1 MFLSIDEPTAG
12 VDPLLREKIWLTLL
26 QMKEKHGI
34 TFIITTHYIEE
45 ARRAEKIGFLR
56 KGRILCE
63 GEPEELIKLYNSRTL
78 EDVFLQLCMH
88 KRRSTITTPEQ
99 LNSFKQAYQHEKES
113 NLQKQKEQKA
123 THRKRSIF
131 IPHQTLPA
139 VTFSEETCVINGDK
153 KPDTELSELSAESY
167 DELTVVQC
175 VVLWFQVLYALIR
188 KNLAQDLRDSL
199 QVSFQ
204 YISPISQVLLFAL
217 CIGGNPLGIEV
228 GVVTKD
234 FSFLNFSHE
243 YLNVINPEFVHVNY
257 YSNYSQAIEDVRS
270 RKLWAVMSFSH
281 YYSHAFLD
289 RAAFNVSNK
298 SIENSTIVINGDLS
312 NKIVTDLTY
321 KLLSK
326 YYNVFVSKE
335 FKKYEVDPKY
345 ALSYIEYPEI
355 IHGDNKDERK
365 TGFMYFM
372 LPGIIINLTFAMAI
386 AITSIT
392 LINER
397 NGQTLERNFVNGVTS
412 AQMII
417 AHAVGWFSFQ
427 SQFDSSLIVLI

>member
-1 MFLSIDEPTAG
+1 M
-12 VDPLLREKIWLTLL
+12 DPLLREKIWLTLL
-26 QMKEKHGI
+26 EMQKNHGI

-63 GEPEELIKLYNSRTL
+63 GEPDYLLKLYGCRTL
-78 EDVFLQLCMH
+78 EEVFLQLCLH
-88 KRRSTITTPEQ
+88 KRRSTITTPDQ
-99 LNSFKQAYQHEKES
+99 LNEFKQAYQYEKES
-113 NLQKQKEQKA
+113 NLLKHKEHKELKA
-123 THRKRSIF
+123 QRKRSIF
-131 IPHQTLPA
+131 INNQTLPA
-139 VTFSEETCVINGDK
+139 VTFSEETCVINGDR
-153 KPDTELSELSAESY
+153 KPEEGLSQLSPEVY
-167 DELTVVQC
+167 DRLTIVQC
-175 VVLWFQVLYALIR
+175 VLLWFQVLYALIR

-228 GVVTKD
+228 GVVTTD

-243 YLNVINPEFVHVNY
+243 YLNVINKEFVHINY
-257 YSNYSQAIEDVRS
+257 YSNYSQAIEDVRT

-298 SIENSTIVINGDLS
+298 SIQNSTIIINADLS

-321 KLLSK
+321 QLLSR
-326 YYNVFVSKE
+326 YYNLFVSKE
-335 FKKYEVDPKY
+335 FKKYDVDPKY

-355 IHGDNKDERK
+355 IHGDNKDEHK
-365 TGFMYFM
+365 TGFMFFM
-372 LPGIIINLTFAMAI
+372 LPGIIINLTFALAI
-386 AITSIT
+386 AATSIT

-412 AQMII
+412 AQMIL
-417 AHAVGWFSFQ
+417 AHAIG
-427 SQFDSSLIVLI
+427 SQFCHSKIKF

>member
-1 MFLSIDEPTAG
+1 
-12 VDPLLREKIWLTLL
+12 
-26 QMKEKHGI
+26 MKAEHGI

-63 GEPEELIKLYNSRTL
+63 GEPEYLLRLYNARNL
-78 EDVFLQLCMH
+78 EQVFLQLCLH
-88 KRRSTITTPEQ
+88 KRRSTITTPDQ
-99 LNSFKQAYQHEKES
+99 LNSFKQAYQYEKES
-113 NLQKQKEQKA
+113 NMQKHKEHKEAKA
-123 THRKRSIF
+123 HRKRSIF
-131 IPHQTLPA
+131 INHPALPA

-153 KPDTELSELSAESY
+153 KQVEELSQLSAEVY
-167 DELTVVQC
+167 DQLTMVQC

-188 KNLAQDLRDSL
+188 KNLAQDLRDTL

-228 GVVTKD
+228 GVITTD

-243 YLNVINPEFVHVNY
+243 YLNVINKEFIHINY
-257 YSNYSQAIEDVRS
+257 YSNYSQAIEDVRT
-270 RKLWAVMSFSH
+270 RKLWAVMSFNH

-289 RAAFNVSNK
+289 RAAYNVSNK
-298 SIENSTIVINGDLS
+298 SIQNSTIVINADLS

-326 YYNVFVSKE
+326 YYNLFVTRE
-335 FKKYEVDPKY
+335 FKKYDVDPKY

-355 IHGDNKDERK
+355 IHGDNKDEYK
-365 TGFMYFM
+365 TGFMFFM

-412 AQMII
+412 AQMIL
-417 AHAVGWFSFQ
+417 AHAIGWFAG
-427 SQFDSSLIVLI
+427 LIFLIISRY